1 MLESK
6 NWVEMGQR
14 DRFLF
19 YLASSVLEYRQN
31 NYVKAE
37 KFAYLAKVINF
48 SCFLWWYSG
57 FQVKK
62 GCREAGFSVASG
74 NGISC
79 FYRVGF
85 EIGKGNRAGYGISI
99 PAWLHHKLTNT
110 KPEAGESFAI
120 VRFAVSERLCTLSGP
135 AKCIHYHLL
144 FISIRLYEVF
154 RCYCDLLSW
163 PLT

>member
-48 SCFLWWYSG
+48 SCFLW
-57 FQVKK
+57 
-62 GCREAGFSVASG
+62 
-74 NGISC
+74 
-79 FYRVGF
+79 
-85 EIGKGNRAGYGISI
+85 
-99 PAWLHHKLTNT
+99 
-110 KPEAGESFAI
+110 
-120 VRFAVSERLCTLSGP
+120 
-135 AKCIHYHLL
+135 
-144 FISIRLYEVF
+144 
-154 RCYCDLLSW
+154 
-163 PLT
+163 